1 MTEVPWLGRLVASR
15 YRLIARLGEGHIA
28 EVYLARHVLIDRLS
42 AIKVLRP
49 ELGRDRGMRKLFLR
63 EAKAV
68 NRINHPNIVEI
79 TDYGETVDT
88 AYLVMEYVPGEPL
101 SRHLARGPL
110 GWERASRVG
119 LQIGLALSR
128 AHEMG
133 VIHRDIKP
141 SNVLVIQRR
150 GGDDFVKLTDFGVA
164 KLLSAT
170 PVISKAT
177 TGLVPAQLTP
187 GYVAPE
193 MRMLGALDARSDVYS
208 LGVLVYE
215 AATGSLP
222 FPPEHDPRNRPRSR
236 PVGELLPD
244 VPPLFDS
251 LLARLLEVD
260 PEERP
265 RDAFE
270 VVAMFRRILSA
281 SDAENDEVENE
292 PPTERMAPK
301 RRAKTG
307 PKLLTMP
314 FDRIG
319 ALCEN
324 AFRLVTDAVRES
336 QRSTEGRQPIAVA
349 SEDLDKAF
357 ELVEMVRRLQV
368 LVASDSKA
376 LASLEERGRAMRG
389 QFGSRL
395 DELGNHR
402 SRAMG
407 WASSA
412 AERGDFVRTQRL
424 SGAHPIP
431 AMDALLWE
439 EATLEHE
446 EEVSLSRADE
456 LGREVDELSQRLE
469 LANEAIEREKAT
481 LEAQLEG
488 HVAAL
493 RALAGEAWMVLDAL
507 AEPFDLRLP
516 TDLGSRI

>member
-1 MTEVPWLGRLVASR
+1 MAEVPWLGRLVASR

-110 GWERASRVG
+110 GWERASRIG

-164 KLLSAT
+164 KLLSAS
-170 PVISKAT
+170 PVLGKAT

-193 MRMLGALDARSDVYS
+193 MLMLGTLDARSDVYS

-215 AATGSLP
+215 AATGVLP
-222 FPPEHDPRNRPRSR
+222 FAPDLDPRGRGRPRA
-236 PVGELLPD
+236 VGELLPD

-251 LLARLLEVD
+251 LLARLLETD

-270 VVAMFRRILSA
+270 VVAMFRRILAA
-281 SDAENDEVENE
+281 SDAESEELENE
-292 PPTERMAPK
+292 PPTERMAP
-301 RRAKTG
+301 RPRAKTG

-324 AFRLVTDAVRES
+324 AFRLVTDCVRES
-336 QRSTEGRQPIAVA
+336 ERSSGGREPPVVA
-349 SEDLDKAF
+349 SEDLDRAF
-357 ELVEMVRRLQV
+357 ELVEMVRRLQG
-368 LVASDSKA
+368 LVATDSKA
-376 LASLEERGRAMRG
+376 LAALEERGRAMRS

-412 AERGDFVRTQRL
+412 AERSDFVRTQRL

-456 LGREVDELSQRLE
+456 LGREVEELSQRLE

-507 AEPFDLRLP
+507 AEAFDLRLP